1 MHTRATVSP
10 TEFDYI
16 SLTFLAK
23 RISHICTHTH
33 TQISQGFV
41 IFSSWM
47 VIENSAYRQGV
58 YIFVVR
64 IYCAVGGMKNLFLFF
79 H

>member
-1 MHTRATVSP
+1 MHTQATVSP
-10 TEFDYI
+10 TEFNYI

-23 RISHICTHTH
+23 RISHICTH

-64 IYCAVGGMKNLFLFF
+64 IYRAVGGMKNLFLFF